1 MNYYHRSGKKWP
13 VIYLPG
19 LLFGI
24 LLLLSGCDFVHW
36 KANDED
42 ILARVHNNYLYASD
56 LNGLI
61 AQGTS
66 HQDSFTIVSN
76 YVNNWIREQLLLHE
90 AERALTQ
97 DKKDFSR
104 QLEDYRNSLV
114 IYGYESDYLR
124 NQLDTV
130 VPMPEIQEYYDQNRL
145 NFELKENI
153 VKVNYVQFEK
163 DANELSRLRKL
174 WSTDDIGSKTELEM
188 YCIQNGLKFSLFDD
202 SWIYFNDLAKEVPI
216 QAYNQ
221 ESFLKYNQTV
231 EVADSLYVYLVKI
244 LDYKIK
250 ESVVPLSML
259 ENDIRSII
267 INRRKL
273 SLLQQLRNDIYD
285 RALNNNYFE
294 TY

>member
-1 MNYYHRSGKKWP
+1 MNYYHRSGRKWP

-24 LLLLSGCDFVHW
+24 FLLLSGCDFVHW
-36 KANDED
+36 TTNDED

-56 LNGLI
+56 VNELI
-61 AQGTS
+61 APGTS
-66 HQDSFTIVSN
+66 PQDSFTIVSN
-76 YVNNWIREQLLLHE
+76 YINNWIREQLLLHE

-97 DKKDFSR
+97 EKKDFSR

-130 VPMPEIQEYYDQNRL
+130 VTMPEIQDYYDQNRL

-174 WSTDDIGSKTELEM
+174 WSTDDISSKTELEM

-231 EVADSLYVYLVKI
+231 EIADSLYIYLI
-244 LDYKIK
+244 TFLDYKIK

>member
-1 MNYYHRSGKKWP
+1 MNYYHRSGRKWP

-24 LLLLSGCDFVHW
+24 FLLLSGCDFVHW
-36 KANDED
+36 TTNDED

-56 LNGLI
+56 VNELI
-61 AQGTS
+61 APGTS
-66 HQDSFTIVSN
+66 PQDSFTIVSN
-76 YVNNWIREQLLLHE
+76 YINNWIREQLLLHE

-97 DKKDFSR
+97 EKKDFSR

-130 VPMPEIQEYYDQNRL
+130 VTMPEIQDYYDQNRL

-153 VKVNYVQFEK
+153 VKVNYIQFEK

-174 WSTDDIGSKTELEM
+174 WSTDDISSKTELEM

-231 EVADSLYVYLVKI
+231 EIADSLYIYLI
-244 LDYKIK
+244 TFLDYKIK